1 MCNEPVM
8 RNPAPLPGARGS
20 RAAAVRSRWLMRLG
34 AMLAICFAGWMH
46 AAPAWAS
53 NCGAATS
60 QGSAPSDYQNYC
72 WLDFTG
78 YNDTTARAGGQ
89 NFTFTLPDGST
100 LSLKVSVSNS
110 ISGTAIKAAASP
122 SWSGAAFGNSA
133 FLGIPGLPVLYQT
146 QSGSTTNITL
156 SNIAITAPGGS
167 GGGSTIYSIIA
178 ADGESTN
185 NGESLSFTTNGSAWK
200 QLAQVSNGGYF
211 PTVSGVNTA
220 TVTET
225 GTQSG
230 NAGSFVFGSF
240 NNPTQISAQVV
251 GSGLQGVV
259 FAVRFASVSVT
270 TAISGARVDPSDQ
283 FTYAIK
289 TTAGSVIASRTSTGT
304 GLGPFP
310 VASAPTIAA
319 SYPFV
324 VSQAM
329 AGGSASGLVNYS
341 QSLTCTNGSTSGST
355 TVLPTNVNTSSYTF
369 PSLQYGDAIACVF
382 TDTPYP
388 GIAGTVYNDLN
399 HNLHVDPGESGTG
412 LSGLYVKLAPSSG
425 GVCQSPATA
434 VALVDATTG
443 AYVEPGIAA
452 GSYCLIVDN
461 NNSLSDIT
469 PSLPSGWLATEAA
482 PGIRQLTMGSNP
494 PPVQNFGLF
503 KGMSFSGTVFADNGA
518 GSGIPNNG
526 VRDGGEPGIA
536 SVTVNAL
543 SGSTT
548 VAASSTDGAGGYT
561 LWVPATVT
569 GSVVITPAAPSGY
582 LATGGGAGSSGGSY
596 SRPSVTVT
604 ASSGLT
610 GSGISFGLVPPNA
623 LAPDGAQSA
632 TPGSVLFYTHQF
644 VAGSGGTVT
653 FSSSATAAPLVA
665 GWSEMLY
672 RDANCN
678 GQLDSGETQVTAAI
692 TVTAGQTLCLL
703 VKEFVPAT
711 APLNAQNKV
720 IVSAAFSYSNA
731 SPALAATQTR
741 TDTTTV
747 TLAGA
752 LRLVKLVSNQ
762 TQGSSAGISNNAS
775 PGDTLRYQLTVSN
788 PGSNPISQLVVTDA
802 TPAFTQFVSAAC
814 PAPASLP
821 TGLTACSVTS
831 KPAVGAQGEVS
842 WTFVGSLAPGAT
854 TAVSY
859 LVTVSP

>member
-1 MCNEPVM
+1 MRNEPVM
-8 RNPAPLPGARGS
+8 RSPNLLPCVPARHSRDPGMR
-20 RAAAVRSRWLMRLG
+20 RLMRLC
-34 AMLAICFAGWMH
+34 ALLLCCAGWML
-46 AAPAWAS
+46 AAPAQAS

-89 NFTFTLPDGST
+89 SFTFTLPDGST
-100 LSLKVSVSNS
+100 LGLTVSVSNS
-110 ISGTAIKAAASP
+110 ISGTALKAAASP

-156 SNIAITAPGGS
+156 SNISITAPGGS
-167 GGGSTIYSIIA
+167 GGGGATIYSIIA

-185 NGESLSFTTNGSAWK
+185 NGESLSFTSNGSAWK

-211 PTVSGVNTA
+211 PTVTGVGTS

-225 GTQSG
+225 GTQGGS
-230 NAGSFVFGSF
+230 AGSFVFGSF
-240 NNPTQISAQVV
+240 NNPTQISAKVV

-270 TAISGARVDPSDQ
+270 TAIGGARVDPTDQ

-324 VSQAM
+324 VSQVI
-329 AGGSASGLVNYS
+329 AGGSASTLVNYS
-341 QSLTCTNGSTSGST
+341 QSLTCTNGSTAGST

-382 TDTPYP
+382 TNTPYP
-388 GIAGTVYNDLN
+388 NISGTVYNDLN

-412 LSGLYVKLAPSSG
+412 LSGLYVKLAPLSG
-425 GVCQSPATA
+425 GVCQSPATTA
-434 VALVDATTG
+434 APVNATTG

-452 GSYCLIVDN
+452 GSYCLILDN
-461 NNSLSDIT
+461 NATLSDIT
-469 PSLPSGWLATEAA
+469 PSLPSGWLVTEAA
-482 PGIRQLTMGSNP
+482 PGIRQLNVGSNA
-494 PPVQNFGLF
+494 PPVQNFGLY
-503 KGMSFSGTVFADNGA
+503 KGMSFSGMVFADTGV

-526 VRDGGEPGIA
+526 VRDGSEQGMA

-543 SGSTT
+543 SGSTN
-548 VAASSTDGAGGYT
+548 VAASITDGAGGYT

-610 GSGISFGLVPPNA
+610 GSGVNFGLVPPNT
-623 LAPDGAQSA
+623 LAPDGAQGT
-632 TPGSVLFYTHQF
+632 TPGTVVFYAHQF

-653 FSSSATAAPLVA
+653 FSSSATAAPAAA
-665 GWSEMLY
+665 GWVETIYGDL
-672 RDANCN
+672 NCN
-678 GQLDSGETQVTAAI
+678 GQLDGGDTQLTTAVTVA
-692 TVTAGQTLCLL
+692 AGQTYCVL
-703 VKEFVPAT
+703 VKEFVPAS
-711 APLNAQNKV
+711 APLDAQNRV
-720 IVSAAFSYSNA
+720 VLSAAFSYTNA
-731 SPALAATQTR
+731 SPVLAATQTR
-741 TDTTTV
+741 TDITTV
-747 TLAGA
+747 GLTSGV
-752 LRLVKLVSNQ
+752 RLVKLVSNL
-762 TQGSSAGISNNAS
+762 TQGTGAGTSNNANL
-775 PGDTLRYQLTVSN
+775 GDTLRYQLSVSN
-788 PGSNPISQLVVTDA
+788 PGSESVTQLVVTDA
-802 TPAFTQFVSAAC
+802 TPAFTLFVSAAC

-831 KPAVGAQGEVS
+831 KPAVGAQGSVL

-854 TAVSY
+854 VAVSY
-859 LVTVSP
+859 QVTVSP